1 MISILKPEFMK
12 KEFFNKLLFL
22 LVFTIGTGIY
32 AQNITGVVLGEDGAL
47 PGATIQIKGTDQGVT
62 TDFDG
67 NFSIA
72 ANQND
77 ILIVSF
83 IGYSTQEV
91 NVNNQDNITIT
102 LLSDSILDE
111 VVVTG
116 YGTQKREELTS
127 AITTIDSEDFNV
139 GNISDPQQL
148 LQGKVAGLNIAR
160 VGGNPNEPFDI
171 RLRGLSTFGAN
182 AEPLVIIDGVV
193 GGSFDSVDPS
203 DIESINVLKDASAG
217 AIYGTRGSSGVI
229 IVTTKSG
236 KGLAKAGLEYRGYVS
251 SEEISNIIPM
261 ASYEQFL
268 ANGGLNLGANNDWVD
283 LSSQTAISNVHNI
296 AFSGSSANGLSYRA
310 SLNYRD
316 IEGVVNNTGYEQ
328 INGRINVSQ
337 SLLDDRLR
345 LQANVAITSRDA
357 NLGFPETLNY
367 AQIYNPTAPVYEPD
381 GTTFFQNQVERN
393 FNPIAIQEQS
403 YHDLQRNTF
412 LTNFK
417 AEFDIISNLTVAANF
432 SKQYK
437 SSFEGKYFDN
447 DAFYNGL
454 GKKGQGERIYN
465 DENFSLAEVTAT
477 YSGELNDLNYEVLG
491 GYAFQQFTYQG
502 QYARNTDFIT
512 NSVTYNNL
520 ALGLGINNNQA
531 YMSSYKEEAKLS
543 SAFARLNLNYQ
554 NLVFLSASY
563 RSEESSRFGANF
575 RTGNFWAASAGIDL
589 NKILDLSGVDQLK
602 VRAGYGLTGNE
613 PNERYAYIE
622 KLGAENALGFINSEF
637 RTAIGPQSNPNP
649 DLKWEEKGELNVGID
664 FLLLDSKLSGT
675 IDYFNR
681 TTSDL
686 LRVTPVSSPPNIYNQ
701 TLLNLGELETNGFEV
716 TLNYAAISTQNFS
729 WDVGVNLATFKV
741 NLINIS
747 DQDEFVTYT
756 GNLNAPGLNYTY
768 PIVLEEGGVLGNIRA
783 AEFAGYNAEG
793 RTLTIN
799 QETGE
804 ATLERNL
811 DRDGIIVGNGLPDY
825 TFGISNVFRYNNWDL
840 NVFLRGAAGHSLV
853 NIPRA
858 YWEHPSISGRQNFV
872 YTKYF
877 NAADTEQDAYHS
889 NMVEKADFLRLDNAA
904 LGYNFNLPEN
914 SKISNLRLYVSGNN
928 LFTIT
933 DYTGSDPE
941 VRYKDVRYI
950 GDQYPD
956 ILTPGIDRRT
966 TYFPTKTYTVGVNIN
981 F

>member
-357 NLGFPETLNY
+357 NLGFPET
-367 AQIYNPTAPVYEPD
+367 
-381 GTTFFQNQVERN
+381 
-393 FNPIAIQEQS
+393 
-403 YHDLQRNTF
+403 
-412 LTNFK
+412 
-417 AEFDIISNLTVAANF
+417 
-432 SKQYK
+432 
-437 SSFEGKYFDN
+437 
-447 DAFYNGL
+447 
-454 GKKGQGERIYN
+454 
-465 DENFSLAEVTAT
+465 
-477 YSGELNDLNYEVLG
+477 
-491 GYAFQQFTYQG
+491 
-502 QYARNTDFIT
+502 
-512 NSVTYNNL
+512 
-520 ALGLGINNNQA
+520 
-531 YMSSYKEEAKLS
+531 
-543 SAFARLNLNYQ
+543 
-554 NLVFLSASY
+554 
-563 RSEESSRFGANF
+563 
-575 RTGNFWAASAGIDL
+575 
-589 NKILDLSGVDQLK
+589 
-602 VRAGYGLTGNE
+602 
-613 PNERYAYIE
+613 
-622 KLGAENALGFINSEF
+622 
-637 RTAIGPQSNPNP
+637 
-649 DLKWEEKGELNVGID
+649 
-664 FLLLDSKLSGT
+664 
-675 IDYFNR
+675 
-681 TTSDL
+681 
-686 LRVTPVSSPPNIYNQ
+686 
-701 TLLNLGELETNGFEV
+701 
-716 TLNYAAISTQNFS
+716 
-729 WDVGVNLATFKV
+729 
-741 NLINIS
+741 
-747 DQDEFVTYT
+747 
-756 GNLNAPGLNYTY
+756 
-768 PIVLEEGGVLGNIRA
+768 
-783 AEFAGYNAEG
+783 
-793 RTLTIN
+793 
-799 QETGE
+799 
-804 ATLERNL
+804 
-811 DRDGIIVGNGLPDY
+811 
-825 TFGISNVFRYNNWDL
+825 
-840 NVFLRGAAGHSLV
+840 
-853 NIPRA
+853 
-858 YWEHPSISGRQNFV
+858 
-872 YTKYF
+872 
-877 NAADTEQDAYHS
+877 
-889 NMVEKADFLRLDNAA
+889 
-904 LGYNFNLPEN
+904 
-914 SKISNLRLYVSGNN
+914 
-928 LFTIT
+928 
-933 DYTGSDPE
+933 
-941 VRYKDVRYI
+941 
-950 GDQYPD
+950 
-956 ILTPGIDRRT
+956 
-966 TYFPTKTYTVGVNIN
+966 
-981 F
+981 